1 MGLNGNSGH
10 GGAQTHCTHTQ
21 IHARARAH
29 THTYT
34 LQVAPYL
41 ALSLT
46 SYETLKALGA
56 YMHENKPIQK
66 MLGVYKE
73 PAPTKGGR

>member
-1 MGLNGNSGH
+1 
-10 GGAQTHCTHTQ
+10 
-21 IHARARAH
+21 
-29 THTYT
+29 
-34 LQVAPYL
+34 VAPYL

>member
-1 MGLNGNSGH
+1 MGTRGTAGH
-10 GGAQTHCTHTQ
+10 KHTALTHKYTL
-21 IHARARAH
+21 ARAH